1 MTRYVGI
8 DIGTTRTKA
17 LVYDAASRRV
27 LHAASLA
34 TPVERRAD
42 GDERRPDDVVE
53 ATAGLTRDVLE
64 AVGGGDIG
72 GICVASVGEEVVLV
86 DADGAAV
93 GTTPTWYSV
102 DPAVVD
108 ESPRHP
114 EASWFKLA
122 ALARRSPAL
131 VASATSFTDLSG
143 YVAAR
148 LIGASGGA
156 LRMDRSHASR
166 TGFYDANDREWDV
179 DRYAEVPGIGSLRL
193 PELVDSGREVGVTAG
208 DVAEAHGL
216 RAGVPVVAGGHD
228 HFCGAFGAGVRE
240 TGDVFISVGT
250 SESQLVLVDRVPDVW
265 HDRALDVGTFVDGR
279 HAYVHVARPSGADF
293 ADAVAASGAGDDLD
307 ALYDA
312 LAHLDHQGDPLPD
325 GVAADLRPV
334 LDVLRSQAHKA
345 ADITRRLIQTSGT
358 TARYVLVGGAPVAQ
372 PLWRRIRSRI
382 SPLPLTY
389 LIESE
394 LAALGAALLA
404 QSAVEGEAP
413 GPDRTT
419 HPDDPS
425 DPIGVPTS

>member
-1 MTRYVGI
+1 MLYVGI

-27 LHAASLA
+27 LHSASIA
-34 TPVERRAD
+34 TPVERRTD
-42 GDERRPDDVVE
+42 GDERRPDDVVR

-64 AVGGGDIG
+64 AVGAGEIRGV
-72 GICVASVGEEVVLV
+72 CVASVGEEVVLV
-86 DADGAAV
+86 DAAGSAV
-93 GTTPTWYSV
+93 GPTPTWYAV
-102 DPAVVD
+102 DAAVMD
-108 ESPRHP
+108 GSSSRHP
-114 EASWFKLA
+114 ESSWFKLA
-122 ALARRSPAL
+122 SLARRSPAL

-148 LIGASGGA
+148 LVGATAGA
-156 LRMDRSHASR
+156 LVMDRSHASR
-166 TGFYDANDREWDV
+166 TGFYDAGNREWDV
-179 DRYAEVPGIGSLRL
+179 DRYAEVPGIGALRL
-193 PELVDSGREVGVTAG
+193 PALVDSGREIGATTG
-208 DVAEAHGL
+208 DVAAAHGL
-216 RAGVPVVAGGHD
+216 PDGVRVVAGGHD

-250 SESQLVLVDRVPDVW
+250 SESQLVLVDGVPDVR

-293 ADAVAASGAGDDLD
+293 AEAVAASGAGGDLET
-307 ALYDA
+307 LYDA
-312 LAHLDHQGDPLPD
+312 LAHLDREDGSSPD
-325 GVAADLRPV
+325 VVATGLRPI
-334 LDVLRSQAHKA
+334 LDVLRRQAREA
-345 ADITRRLIQTSGT
+345 ADITRRLVEASGT
-358 TARYVLVGGAPVAQ
+358 TARHVVVGGAPVAQ

-404 QSAVEGEAP
+404 QNAVEGVAP

-419 HPDDPS
+419 HPDEPS
-425 DPIGVPTS
+425 DPIGDPTS